1 VEVWEPPVQGT
12 LDAGWIWRELSA
24 MSVYRFG
31 CSGCVLSDGRFAV
44 LGGCINSGRKS
55 SCEALTVSGDE
66 PWVPLPPMHDA
77 RTQFACA
84 AMAGCVIAVGGNPHR
99 KLAEVYDE
107 VLDRW
112 LRLPCDLPVNSGL
125 HSMGSTLL

>member
-1 VEVWEPPVQGT
+1 MQGT

-66 PWVPLPPMHDA
+66 PWVPLPPKHDS
-77 RTQFACA
+77 RTSFACA
-84 AMAGCVIAVGGNPHR
+84 AVAGCIIVAGGFPQH

-107 VLDRW
+107 MLGRSVAAA
-112 LRLPCDLPVNSGL
+112 
-125 HSMGSTLL
+125 ST